1 MNKQQILMN
10 LLMIMMLISI
20 MYFLMTNIM
29 HMHPIIIM
37 IILLSYSFLICL
49 NMSTWKSNYI
59 YSIMLFLIMISGMLI
74 IFLYFSSLISNEQN
88 IFKFNKL
95 LFMSF
100 YLNLLILSTLIYY
113 YNSNIHIFKYM
124 FTEIKSTPKLNK
136 MFFQNILNL
145 YEYPINNLTI
155 SSMMYLLIS
164 LFTIIKIC
172 SLKSMSLRKI
182 K

>member
-1 MNKQQILMN
+1 MNKQLILMN
-10 LLMIMMLISI
+10 FFMIMMLISI
-20 MYFLMTNIM
+20 MYFLTTNIM

-37 IILLSYSFLICL
+37 ITLLIYSFMICL
-49 NMSTWKSNYI
+49 NMSMWKSNYI

-88 IFKFNKL
+88 ILKFNKFL
-95 LFMSF
+95 LSSF
-100 YLNLLILSTLIYY
+100 FLNLMILFTFIS
-113 YNSNIHIFKYM
+113 YNSNIYIFKYNFFETKM
-124 FTEIKSTPKLNK
+124 ISKLNE
-136 MFFQNILNL
+136 MNFQNILNL
-145 YEYPINNLTI
+145 YEYPMNNLTI

-182 K
+182 N